1 MIFHPSETT
10 AVESR
15 SRNVWME
22 WNEGESLCR
31 ATRLNDI
38 SLPPTAPP
46 EKDITSKK
54 IFFVESTSCRLQ
66 TRRREREWEGG
77 EKVFLRHVAL
87 ICSPAANENDDL
99 QKVFFSS
106 SLLAL
111 NLHCKTH
118 SWRHTL
124 NKCNLYSMM
133 NITKKA
139 DRTRPSSHTDFTD
152 KTAAFVLNMWSVAHA
167 ASANLSPELG
177 AKVWLLR
184 TT

>member
-1 MIFHPSETT
+1 MIHPLTLTIFHPSETT

-54 IFFVESTSCRLQ
+54 IFFGESTSCRLQ
-66 TRRREREWEGG
+66 TRGREREWEGG

-99 QKVFFSS
+99 QKVFFFFFFL
-106 SLLAL
+106 SLGTESALAK
-111 NLHCKTH
+111 HIAGG
-118 SWRHTL
+118 TL
-124 NKCNLYSMM
+124 WTSVIFIVWWIPQRRLIGRDPALTLISLIK
-133 NITKKA
+133 
-139 DRTRPSSHTDFTD
+139 
-152 KTAAFVLNMWSVAHA
+152 VLRLCWICDQWQSVTWMWS
-167 ASANLSPELG
+167 
-177 AKVWLLR
+177 
-184 TT
+184 

>member
-99 QKVFFSS
+99 QKVFFLPLSWHWICTAKHIAGGTLWTS
-106 SLLAL
+106 VIFIVWWISQRRLIGRDPALTLISLIKLLRLCWICDQWRMRQVQICHL
-111 NLHCKTH
+111 NL
-118 SWRHTL
+118 
-124 NKCNLYSMM
+124 
-133 NITKKA
+133 
-139 DRTRPSSHTDFTD
+139 
-152 KTAAFVLNMWSVAHA
+152 
-167 ASANLSPELG
+167 ELKFG
-177 AKVWLLR
+177 Y
-184 TT
+184 